1 MKKLLLLLLFFTG
14 YANAQV
20 MPFGMMNPAPTV
32 VRGPVYVPK
41 QITSGLTAVW
51 ESKNLDVSTYKD
63 GTLITQITNSSDWA
77 SRNSNYGAWA
87 YSGFTQT
94 DDAGLGKFY
103 DFYAVSN
110 TSHGGLAPEG
120 WRIATKGDFETLIRE
135 LNGGSLTNTSTST
148 YANKLKIIGNN
159 WYENESTDDYNFSA
173 LNTSGIRVD
182 ATYLGSQAFWWTST
196 LTGSTL
202 YYVKTNYN
210 SSQGQSLSIGN
221 NYDKKH
227 GLGVR
232 IVRE

>member
-1 MKKLLLLLLFFTG
+1 MKYLLLLLLFFTG

-32 VRGPVYVPK
+32 VRGPVYVPE

-77 SRNSNYGAWA
+77 SRNSNEGAWA
-87 YSGFTQT
+87 YKDFTVN
-94 DDAGLGKFY
+94 DVAGLGKYY

-159 WYENESTDDYNFSA
+159 WNQNEGTDDYNFSA
-173 LNTSGIRVD
+173 LNTTGIRAD
-182 ATYLGSQAFWWTST
+182 ASYVSSQAFWWTST
-196 LTGSTL
+196 LTGSTP
-202 YYVKTNYN
+202 YYVKTISSIDEGKSLGIYNNYN
-210 SSQGQSLSIGN
+210 
-221 NYDKKH
+221 KKH
-227 GLGVR
+227 GFGVR